1 MLHAPSPD
9 RACVS
14 ATVESP
20 GNRYE
25 MTAGASLEYAQE
37 LLSRVRVGR
46 AAVSPDRSQTRDAQN
61 TLTLYYAAGSPVSY
75 HFNRACTQ
83 VWVEDGVKPTL
94 THTVLNPEL
103 VRQFFGSRIEAP
115 AESTAG

>member
-1 MLHAPSPD
+1 
-9 RACVS
+9 
-14 ATVESP
+14 
-20 GNRYE
+20 

-37 LLSRVRVGR
+37 LLSCVRVGR

-61 TLTLYYAAGSPVSY
+61 TLTLYYAAGKPVSY

-103 VRQFFGSRIEAP
+103 VRQFFGSRIETP
-115 AESTAG
+115 AESTTG